1 MRLTIAGAVPLI
13 AGGALL
19 AGCVGSHSTGP
30 MMAAGSNRVEITVTA
45 QGFEPSSVE
54 VTHGQPVTMRVTRT
68 TNMTCATEMNMPSHG
83 IHMDLPLNRTME
95 VTFPCDSI
103 GTMVYTCRMGMVRG
117 TIVAR

>member
-1 MRLTIAGAVPLI
+1 MRLTMVAAVGLI
-13 AGGALL
+13 MGLGIL

-30 MMAAGSNRVEITVTA
+30 MMAAGSNRVDIIVTP

-68 TNMTCATEMNMPSHG
+68 TNMTCATEMHMPSHG
-83 IHMDLPLNRTME
+83 IHIDLPLNRTME

-103 GTMVYTCRMGMVRG
+103 GTMTYTCGMGMMRG
-117 TIVAR
+117 MIVAR